1 MPINPGILCM
11 NIIEIVN
18 KQVLTIGNCESEP
31 IHIPGSIQPHGMLLA
46 IIPAS
51 GVIRYCSANTH
62 QFIDK
67 QPAEILGQSLAAI
80 HPALWEKVEPLLDA
94 ENSPFHPIIAG
105 DLQTTIHES
114 GEFRILSIE
123 KRLDQ
128 INDPDYAFDQT
139 RGFIGFIEHSRTLK
153 ELCQNI
159 AAETARITGFDRVMI
174 YRFDKEY
181 NGEVFA
187 EYCREGLPPYLD
199 LHYPH
204 TDIPPQARELYLH
217 NLLRLIPDVQYE
229 PVPLLTIATKQEPV
243 QQLDLS
249 DVGLRS
255 VSPIHV
261 QYLKNMSVGASMSV
275 SVIMEGNLWGLIAC
289 HHSEPL
295 ILSSQQKK
303 AALLQGHFLSSQ
315 IRVQQVAEE
324 HAVNVNVEAHLQL
337 LLNQIDHDED
347 LSQKFE
353 QFTSLL
359 SVTNATGVVLLHEG
373 KIYEKGLVPS
383 RDKVLGLIRWVG
395 DNVKSSLFSTNC
407 LSKRYPDGVTM
418 SKYGSGVIFHAM
430 GKPTDSC
437 VIWFREELERTVKW
451 AGRPDTA
458 LQKKAEG
465 KPLTPRKSF
474 EIWKEMVKY
483 QSAEFRASEINAAIR
498 FATSLQNHFHL
509 TYLRNEENRLRVLN
523 ERLQQANQEL
533 SNINWITSHDL
544 KEPLRK
550 IQLMSSRIVYEGGD
564 NLSEVIKVHIEKI
577 RNSASRMQHLVDDIL
592 SYSMMNNRNNM
603 FTLGNLEPIILE
615 VGAELEEEL
624 AQKKGL
630 LSVQS
635 MPQDLRIVTHQMGQ
649 LFLNLISNAIKFAR
663 PGVPPEI
670 YINCQVEKGRD
681 ILEVVLPADKSFY
694 CIRISDNG
702 MGFEP
707 RFNEKIFDIFYRLHD
722 RNTYEGTGIGL
733 AICKKIMENHHGAIT
748 ASGEA
753 GRGAIFRV
761 YLPVE

>member
-1 MPINPGILCM
+1 M

-18 KQVLTIGNCESEP
+18 KQVLTIENCDREP
-31 IHIPGSIQPHGMLLA
+31 IHIPGSIQPHGMLL
-46 IIPAS
+46 ILSPEN
-51 GVIRYCSANTH
+51 GVVRYCSANTY

-67 QPAEILGQSLAAI
+67 QPVEVLGKSLTDI
-80 HPALWEKVEPLLDA
+80 HPALWEKIQPLLHAD
-94 ENSPFHPIIAG
+94 NSPFHPVPVG
-105 DLQTTIHES
+105 ELHVTIHAS
-114 GEFRILSIE
+114 GEFRILSLE

-128 INDPDYAFDQT
+128 EDDPDYAFDQT
-139 RGFIGFIEHSRTLK
+139 RGFIGFIERSRSLK
-153 ELCQNI
+153 DLCQNI
-159 AAETARITGFDRVMI
+159 AVETARITGFDRVMI
-174 YRFDKEY
+174 YRFDKDY

-187 EYCREGLPPYLD
+187 ESRREDLPPFLD

-204 TDIPPQARELYLH
+204 TDIPAQARELYLR

-229 PVPLLTIATKQEPV
+229 PVPLLALATESI
-243 QQLDLS
+243 QQPDLS
-249 DVGLRS
+249 DVILRS
-255 VSPIHV
+255 VSPIHI
-261 QYLKNMSVGASMSV
+261 QYLKNMGVSASMSV
-275 SVIMEGNLWGLIAC
+275 SVIMEGKLWGLIAC
-289 HHSEPL
+289 HHHQPL
-295 ILSSQQKK
+295 YLSARQKK

-324 HAVNVNVEAHLQL
+324 HVINVNVEAHLQQ
-337 LLNQIDHDED
+337 LLNRIEQDED
-347 LSQKFE
+347 MSQKFE
-353 QFTSLL
+353 QFSSLL
-359 SVTNATGVVLLHEG
+359 AVTNATGVAMLHEG
-373 KIYEKGLVPS
+373 KIYEMGLVPS
-383 RDKVLGLIRWVG
+383 REKILGLIRWVG
-395 DNVKSSLFSTNC
+395 ENVKSSLFSTSC
-407 LSKRYPDGVTM
+407 LSKRYPEGAAM

-437 VIWFREELERTVKW
+437 VIWFREELELTVKW
-451 AGRPDTA
+451 AGRPETSIGKNNGD
-458 LQKKAEG
+458 

-474 EIWKEMVKY
+474 EIWKEIVKQ
-483 QSAEFRASEINAAIR
+483 QSAEWRASEINAATR

-564 NLSEVIKVHIEKI
+564 NLSDVIKIHIEKI

-603 FTLGNLEPIILE
+603 FTLGDLGPIIAD
-615 VGAELEEEL
+615 VKAELEEEL
-624 AQKKGL
+624 SNKKGL

-635 MPQDLRIVTHQMGQ
+635 MPQSLRIVVHQMGQ
-649 LFLNLISNAIKFAR
+649 LFSNLISNSIKFAQ
-663 PGVPPEI
+663 PGVSPEI

-681 ILEVVLPADKSFY
+681 IREVALPADKNFY

-702 MGFEP
+702 IGFEP
-707 RFNEKIFDIFYRLHD
+707 RYNEKIFDIFYKLHD
-722 RNTYEGTGIGL
+722 RDTYAGTGIGL
-733 AICKKIMENHHGAIT
+733 AICKKIMENHQGAIT
-748 ASGEA
+748 ASGEI
-753 GRGAIFRV
+753 GKGAIFRI

>member
-1 MPINPGILCM
+1 M
-11 NIIEIVN
+11 NIIQIVN
-18 KQVLTIGNCESEP
+18 KQVLTIENCESEP

-51 GVIRYCSANTH
+51 GVIRYCSANTL

-67 QPAEILGQSLAAI
+67 QPAEILDQPLSAI
-80 HPALWEKVEPLLDA
+80 HPALWGKVQPLLDA
-94 ENSPFHPIIAG
+94 DNSPFHPINAG

-128 INDPDYAFDQT
+128 INGPDYAFDQA
-139 RGFIGFIEHSRTLK
+139 RGFIGFIERSRDLK

-159 AAETARITGFDRVMI
+159 AVETARFTGFDRGMI

-217 NLLRLIPDVQYE
+217 NLLRLIPDVQYD
-229 PVPLLTIATKQEPV
+229 PVPLLTVATEQV

-249 DVGLRS
+249 NVGLRS

-261 QYLKNMSVGASMSV
+261 QYLKNMGVGASMSV
-275 SVIMEGNLWGLIAC
+275 SIIMEGNLWGLIAC
-289 HHSEPL
+289 HHSGPL
-295 ILSSQQKK
+295 HLTAQQKR

-324 HAVNVNVEAHLQL
+324 HAINLNVEAHLQL
-337 LLNQIDHDED
+337 LMNRIDHDED

-353 QFTSLL
+353 QFSSLL
-359 SVTNATGVVLLHEG
+359 SVTNSTGVVILNEG
-373 KIYEKGLVPS
+373 KIYKKGLVPS
-383 RDKVLGLIRWVG
+383 MEKVLGLIRWVG
-395 DNVKSSLFSTNC
+395 DHVKSSLFSTNC
-407 LSKRYPDGVTM
+407 LSKRYPDGIAM

-451 AGRPDTA
+451 AGRPDSA
-458 LQKKAEG
+458 VQKNVEG
-465 KPLTPRKSF
+465 GPLTPRKSF
-474 EIWKEMVKY
+474 EIWKESVKY

-509 TYLRNEENRLRVLN
+509 TYLRNEENRLRMLN

-533 SNINWITSHDL
+533 SNINWITSHDM

-564 NLSEVIKVHIEKI
+564 NLSEAIKVHIEKI

-603 FTLGNLEPIILE
+603 FTLSNLEPIISH
-615 VGAELEEEL
+615 VRGELEEEL
-624 AQKKGL
+624 AEKKGL
-630 LSVQS
+630 LSVQT
-635 MPQDLRIVTHQMGQ
+635 MPQNLRIVPHQMEQ
-649 LFLNLISNAIKFAR
+649 LFSNLISNAIKFAR

-670 YINCQVEKGRD
+670 YINYQAEKGRD
-681 ILEVVLPADKSFY
+681 ILEVALPADKSFY

-702 MGFEP
+702 LGFEP

-722 RNTYEGTGIGL
+722 RNIYQGTGIGL
-733 AICKKIMENHHGAIT
+733 AICKKIMENHQGAIT

-761 YLPVE
+761 YLPVG